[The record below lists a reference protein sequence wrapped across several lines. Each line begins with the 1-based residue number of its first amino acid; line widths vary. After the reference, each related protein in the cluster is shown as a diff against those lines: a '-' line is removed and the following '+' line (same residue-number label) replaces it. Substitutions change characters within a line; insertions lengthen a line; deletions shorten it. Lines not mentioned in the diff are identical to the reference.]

1 MEVVVPVVDHT
12 TQDYNPALYIAG
24 CPLSCEVCR
33 GSGTTCSGKMKT
45 CEAGKDA
52 CVVIVG
58 ESSTSTCVR
67 LRQALGE
74 PLVRRRWAGRAE
86 GKTISRW
93 MKESELRGAIET
105 IIVRDF

>member
-1 MEVVVPVVDHT
+1 
-12 TQDYNPALYIAG
+12 
-24 CPLSCEVCR
+24 
-33 GSGTTCSGKMKT
+33 MKT

-67 LRQALGE
+67 LASDPGE

-93 MKESELRGAIET
+93 MKESELNGAIET
-105 IIVRDF
+105 VVVRDF